1 MFFKGS
7 RYAGVG
13 DAFLT
18 DARGRVVRYKKI
30 RFIPEARGQLPHIF
44 DASERLDIIA
54 DRYYRAADRYWRICD
69 ANGCMHPDE
78 LEAEP
83 GRVLLIP
90 PSEG

>member
-7 RYAGVG
+7 RYANVG
-13 DAFLT
+13 EHALVDE
-18 DARGRVVRYKKI
+18 RGRVVRYKKI
-30 RFIPEARGQLPHIF
+30 RFIPTVEARLPHRFI
-44 DASERLDIIA
+44 AGERLDLLA
-54 DRYYRAADRYWRICD
+54 DRYFHDAERYWRICD
-69 ANGCMHPDE
+69 ANPCMHPDE